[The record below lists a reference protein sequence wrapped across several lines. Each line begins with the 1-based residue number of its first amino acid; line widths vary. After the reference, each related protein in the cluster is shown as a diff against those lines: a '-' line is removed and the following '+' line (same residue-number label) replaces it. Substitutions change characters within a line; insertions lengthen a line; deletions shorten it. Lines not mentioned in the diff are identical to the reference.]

1 MPCKITIVNK
11 ADTAEINIEGVIG
24 IPEYWQFE
32 NSEGRVSTFEKFS
45 DALNQITT
53 DEIVV
58 NIRSVGGNVGDALLI
73 YDSICA
79 LKKRTKTRCYGYT
92 ASAATIIAQAASD
105 GCREISANSLYLIHQ
120 SSSVFEGNA
129 DEVEGAIEILR
140 KTDERIANIYAVRS
154 GKSEE
159 SFTTLMAENNGNGR
173 WLSPA
178 ETIEHGLTDCIID
191 AAPITNM
198 AQEDVVNLK
207 LPELPNNILSIKSKT
222 MKIKN
227 TWNAILDFFGFDK
240 DKENELT
247 EAQVEKLNGELTNKA
262 NEVANLKGEA
272 SNLTTKVGTL
282 EADITAKAD
291 SIASLTNKITELEA
305 ERDQLKA
312 KATET
317 PAKEDPAPQG
327 GVKNERTDA
336 YNADINAFKN

>member
-58 NIRSVGGNVGDALLI
+58 NIRSIGGNAGDALLI

-92 ASAATIIAQAASD
+92 ASAATIIAQAASE

-129 DEVEGAIEILR
+129 DEVEGAIDILR

-198 AQEDVVNLK
+198 AQEDIINLK

-262 NEVANLKGEA
+262 NEVTNLRGEVANLKTEVSTLTTA
-272 SNLTTKVGTL
+272 ATEKDTTIQNLTTKVNDL
-282 EADITAKAD
+282 Q
-291 SIASLTNKITELEA
+291 A
-305 ERDQLKA
+305 ENDRLKA
-312 KATET
+312 LPTNTE
-317 PAKEDPAPQG
+317 PKEDPAPQG
-327 GVKNERTDA
+327 GVTDPRVDA
-336 YNADINAFKN
+336 YSKDVQNFK

>member
-92 ASAATIIAQAASD
+92 ASAATIIAQAASE

-291 SIASLTNKITELEA
+291 SIASLTNKIAELEA

-327 GVKNERTDA
+327 SVKNERTDA

>member
-58 NIRSVGGNVGDALLI
+58 NIRSVGGNAGDALLI

-92 ASAATIIAQAASD
+92 ASAATIIAQAASE

-262 NEVANLKGEA
+262 NEVTNLRGEVANLKTEVSTLTTA
-272 SNLTTKVGTL
+272 ATEKDTTIQNLTTKVNDL
-282 EADITAKAD
+282 Q
-291 SIASLTNKITELEA
+291 A
-305 ERDQLKA
+305 ENDRLKA
-312 KATET
+312 LPTNTE
-317 PAKEDPAPQG
+317 PKEDPAPQG
-327 GVKNERTDA
+327 GVTDPRVDA
-336 YNADINAFKN
+336 YSKDVQNFK